1 MSNIN
6 KKIILWYQSK
16 NKVKRFISRSLSHLF
31 YLLFLPQKRVL
42 DAKRR
47 SYLMWEKGLIKHPT
61 LVFLDML
68 FCYVFFGYTPIIYSS
83 YCFQNLSLKQRLTF
97 IPSYEHL
104 LFAKSLNYG
113 ADENILSNK
122 NKSYSFLKEFYAR
135 DRIIITSQ
143 NDINEFLDFISTH
156 KKIFCKP
163 LTNLSKDRT
172 TIVNTEDIEPV
183 DFFNAL
189 IKKGTFAIEE
199 LIVQCK
205 ELSSFH
211 PSSVN
216 TIRIVLF
223 KTDNKIELLCGC
235 LRCGR
240 GDNIVDNGAAGS
252 IFIPF
257 NIENGRLLN
266 TGMDENGIKYESHPD
281 TDIRF
286 NNFQIPH
293 FKEIKTFAV
302 AIARNLKDFKYL
314 GLGIAVS
321 EDKLMI
327 VEARSNPWLITFEGL
342 RKTGFK
348 NEFRYIAK
356 NRSIPDSYKIKQ
368 ADNFNFS

>member
-1 MSNIN
+1 
-6 KKIILWYQSK
+6 
-16 NKVKRFISRSLSHLF
+16 
-31 YLLFLPQKRVL
+31 
-42 DAKRR
+42 
-47 SYLMWEKGLIKHPT
+47 MWEKGLIKHPT

-113 ADENILSNK
+113 ADENVLSLSNK

-135 DRIIITSQ
+135 DRIIIASQ
-143 NDINEFLDFISTH
+143 SDINDFLNFISIH

-163 LTNLSKDRT
+163 LTNLLKENI
-172 TIVNTEDIEPV
+172 TIVNTEDIEPAV
-183 DFFNAL
+183 FFNAL
-189 IKKGTFAIEE
+189 IKQGTFAIEE
-199 LIVQCK
+199 FIVQCK

-216 TIRIVLF
+216 TVRIVLF

-266 TGMDENGIKYESHPD
+266 TGMDENGLKYDSHPD

-293 FKEIKTFAV
+293 FEEIKSFAIS
-302 AIARNLKDFKYL
+302 IARKLKDFKYL
-314 GLGIAVS
+314 GIGIAVS

-342 RKTGFK
+342 RKTGYK
-348 NEFRYIAK
+348 REFRYVAK
-356 NRSIPDSYKIKQ
+356 SHSIPSSYRIRQ
-368 ADNFNFS
+368 ANLFDFQ